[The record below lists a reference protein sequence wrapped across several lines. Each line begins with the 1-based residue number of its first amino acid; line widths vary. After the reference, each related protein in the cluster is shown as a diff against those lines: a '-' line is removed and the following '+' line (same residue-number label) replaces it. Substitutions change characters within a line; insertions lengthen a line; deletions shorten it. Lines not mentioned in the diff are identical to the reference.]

1 MFKKILCATDGSEHS
16 QAAVVQAVDL
26 AKSEGSKLTFAMVNV
41 AVGSMRAPLMFKWD
55 DAYVAKALEA
65 ARAAAAK
72 AGLSDVETV
81 KIKSRDP
88 AAAIVEYADENGF
101 DSIITGT
108 GDRSVASRLALGSVA
123 REVSAKAH
131 CSVTVA
137 R

>member
-16 QAAVVQAVDL
+16 QVAVGQAVDL
-26 AKSEGSKLTFAMVNV
+26 ARSEGAKLTFA
-41 AVGSMRAPLMFKWD
+41 
-55 DAYVAKALEA
+55 
-65 ARAAAAK
+65 
-72 AGLSDVETV
+72 
-81 KIKSRDP
+81 KSRDP

-101 DSIITGT
+101 DSIVTGT
-108 GDRSVASRLALGSVA
+108 GDRRVASRLALGSVA